1 MPAVPTTGSV
11 NIQSLDSLIIANLCS
26 GYFLVDVS
34 PSVFYAGGTSTSGG
48 VQGASVR
55 ITNPVGVIFK
65 NYPTS
70 GFDIN
75 PPMTEVVSVAIP
87 LIASNY
93 QYGTYIIDVRLTDD
107 DGTTWTVSKSVNICP
122 PDPNNKTRITGCMEA
137 TINGNCDTGK
147 VIISLKGTPNYKGVA
162 ALSQVNALEVDYPA
176 GSTPFTT
183 TYGSFSMVLF
193 EGSWVVT
200 GTVCALYLYGDSVYF
215 KVKYKVKC
223 EKVIR
228 CAIDECCVQA
238 KLEELRL
245 KVKSDCT
252 QAEKDTTFSI
262 LVEGVAL
269 LKLAKLTAKC
279 GFDPSDTIADLEKLL
294 GCVCTCNCND
304 DVPVINNEPVT
315 DYVIEGCNV
324 EETIVGLTKIYTIN
338 NYAYRTELGAGSDEG
353 LTVSEPVLDADN
365 CEYVQEIVY
374 TAPTIP
380 SAIVDFVYRGIVS
393 QSETGI
399 PTASVDS
406 ANSVVITWTR
416 DGVGLYTGTLSG
428 TFTPLT
434 QDNTFILMGKTANVT
449 IKANWTGASTI
460 QLASS
465 DPATD
470 TPADTLIDH
479 VPLELSILDYTP

>member
-1 MPAVPTTGSV
+1 MPAIPTTGST
-11 NIQSLDSLIIANLCS
+11 NISELSSKIVADLC
-26 GYFLVDVS
+26 GGNFLVDVS
-34 PSVFYAGGTSTSGG
+34 PSIFIGSGADN

-70 GFDIN
+70 GFDIY
-75 PPMTEVVSVAIP
+75 PPMTEVVTVGIP

-93 QYGTYIIDVRLTDD
+93 QYGTYTVDVRLTDE
-107 DGTTWTVSKSVNICP
+107 DGSTWTVSKSVNICP
-122 PDPNNKTRITGCMEA
+122 PDPNNKTRKQGCMEA
-137 TINGNCDTGK
+137 SINGNCDTGK

-162 ALSQVNALEVDYPA
+162 VLSQVNSLEVDYPA
-176 GSTPFTT
+176 ASTPFTT
-183 TYGSFSMVLF
+183 TYGSFSLVLF

-200 GTVCALYLYGDSVYF
+200 GTVCALYLYGDNVYF
-215 KVKYKVKC
+215 KVQYKVKC

-252 QAEKDTTFSI
+252 QAEKDTTFST

-279 GFDPSDTIADLEKLL
+279 GYDPSDTIADLEKLL
-294 GCVCTCNCND
+294 GCQCTCNCND

-324 EETIVGLTKIYTIN
+324 DEDIVGLTKVYTIN
-338 NYAYRTELGAGSDEG
+338 NYAYKVELAEGSDAG
-353 LTVSEPVLDADN
+353 LTISDPVLDADN
-365 CEYVQEIVY
+365 CQYIQTLDY

-380 SAIVDFVYRGIVS
+380 DPTPQGYVYRGLLT
-393 QSETGI
+393 QSGSGS
-399 PTASVDS
+399 PTAVIDS
-406 ANSVVITWTR
+406 SNTVVITWTR
-416 DGVGLYTGTLSG
+416 VSTGVYTGTLSG

-434 QDNTFILMGKTANVT
+434 TNNVFAIISPTLVNSDMSATYLSANSVRV
-449 IKANWTGASTI
+449 STSVVDAGI
-460 QLASS
+460 
-465 DPATD
+465 ATD
-470 TPADTLIDH
+470 GLLSKTPFQ
-479 VPLELSILDYTP
+479 LSILS